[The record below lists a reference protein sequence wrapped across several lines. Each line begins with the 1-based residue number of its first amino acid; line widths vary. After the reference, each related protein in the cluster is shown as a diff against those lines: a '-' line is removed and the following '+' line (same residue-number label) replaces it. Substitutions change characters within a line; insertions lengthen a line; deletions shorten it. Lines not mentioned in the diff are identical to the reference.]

1 MAMIQ
6 TWLLFC
12 LVYLKV
18 QSLVLFYFWY
28 ISMTWIRL
36 WNFVKLIISLM
47 TQTYFSKSITK
58 LNKYVNLDVKNRTDW
73 LNANKISLNVQ
84 ETELVIFKHQR
95 KKLDGEVK
103 IKLSR
108 KRLCITDSVEYLV
121 IRIDKYLN

>member
-6 TWLLFC
+6 TWHLFC

-108 KRLCITDSVEYLV
+108 KRLYITDSVEYLG